1 MKIIVVGGGTA
12 GWLAA
17 LFISKM
23 HPEHDL
29 VVIESSA
36 IGIVGAGEGSTGL
49 LTNVVAGYPW
59 DFGCNHYDFLK
70 ETGATLKYGIKHV
83 GWTPENNFYYGPLD
97 GTMSTSAIP
106 DGAFAYQHSM
116 DHKKLHTVSEM
127 GLLLETEKSNVNR
140 NTKKFTNYGH
150 ALHFD
155 AHKVG
160 KYFKKIVLKN
170 TKIKHIDSE
179 VLDITLNETGFLS
192 SLKLKNQEII
202 DGDFFID
209 ASGFSRVLMKKLET
223 PWVSYNKNLPV
234 NSAMP
239 FILDYKE
246 GEMLDPYTTAWAQ
259 GSGWMWQIPVL
270 ERKGCGYVFDDNFI
284 TPEQAQAEIE
294 TTLGRSID
302 PIRVLKFQTGRLE
315 NTWVK
320 NCLAIGLSAAFAEP
334 LEATSI
340 HSTIVQLTKFVFE
353 YLKPTS
359 DLTINQG
366 SINNYNRTVNRMY
379 DDFKEFLVLHYMGG
393 RTDSE
398 FWKYIS
404 SGATK
409 TEFVNNIIEMSKS
422 KIPTFNDFNEYYGA
436 AGWPLWAW
444 VLAGTNNLSAEIS
457 RQELNWNVP
466 GFGNLGA
473 VSKTEVD
480 RWKAQ
485 TSTSL
490 ESNFSYH
497 EFIEYLKTHG

>member
-1 MKIIVVGGGTA
+1 MKIIIVGGGTA
-12 GWLAA
+12 GWLSA

-23 HPEHDL
+23 HPEHEL

-36 IGIVGAGEGSTGL
+36 IGIIGAGEGSTGL
-49 LTNVVAGYPW
+49 LTNVVAGRVW
-59 DFGCNHYDFLK
+59 NFGCDHDEFLR
-70 ETGATLKYGIKHV
+70 ETGATLKYGIKHI

-97 GTMSTSAIP
+97 GSMSFSAIP
-106 DGAFAYQHSM
+106 DGAFAYQHSV
-116 DHKKLHTVSEM
+116 DQEKLHTVSYM
-127 GLLLETEKSNVNR
+127 GLLLETGKSNVDK
-140 NTKKFTNYGH
+140 NTKKFANYSH

-160 KYFKKIVLKN
+160 KYFKKIVSKN
-170 TKIKHIDSE
+170 NKIKHIDSE
-179 VLDITLNETGFLS
+179 VLDVSLTESGFIS
-192 SLKLKNQEII
+192 SLKLKNQEIV

-209 ASGFSRVLMKKLET
+209 ATGFSRVLMKKLET

-239 FILDYKE
+239 FVINYKE
-246 GEMLDPYTTAWAQ
+246 GETPDPYTTAWAQ
-259 GSGWMWQIPVL
+259 SSGWMWQIPVL

-284 TPEQAQAEIE
+284 TADQAQAEIE

-302 PIRVLKFQTGRLE
+302 PIRVLKFDTGRLE

-353 YLKPTS
+353 YLKPTA

-366 SINNYNRTVNRMY
+366 SINAYNRTVNRMY

-404 SGATK
+404 SGATQ
-409 TEFVNNIIEMSKS
+409 TEFVKDIIEMSKS

-444 VLAGTNNLSAEIS
+444 VLAGTNNLSASVS
-457 RQELNWNVP
+457 RQELNWHVP
-466 GFGNLGA
+466 GYGSLGN
-473 VSKTEVD
+473 VSKPEVEQH
-480 RWKAQ
+480 RARNLL
-485 TSTSL
+485 SL
-490 ESNFSYH
+490 EKNLSYR
-497 EFIEYLKTHG
+497 EFIEHLKTYG